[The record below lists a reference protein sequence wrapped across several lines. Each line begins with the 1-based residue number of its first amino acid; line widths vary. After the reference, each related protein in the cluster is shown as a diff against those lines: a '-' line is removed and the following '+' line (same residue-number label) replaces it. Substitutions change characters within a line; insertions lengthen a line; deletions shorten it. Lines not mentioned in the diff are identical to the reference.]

1 MGAAQQKLSFLLT
14 GGIIGVWA
22 LWKSPIKS
30 KRVWFYIIACALF
43 FFLPRGLWNMQQTAD
58 PGLTSF
64 FTTLPANSLDE
75 LQGFRENKWWF
86 PVNLFVPDS
95 IGKVSTIIGMQ
106 ILLVLFIKTKSQKI
120 MEVFFITL
128 SAMIVTYIFGQSI
141 ARSFYEFVLWTAIAF
156 SFIPE
161 DKFSFD
167 FFNRLLLLQ
176 ATVMFVI
183 LFFAVWTL
191 VPGVFSQ
198 KMRQQV
204 MNRSA
209 WEYSAV
215 SWANEVLPAGS
226 TVISELRSVSL
237 LTHNF
242 IPTDWLNNK
251 KMKDYFLNA
260 IKLKSPNFLISKSK
274 TLNNPV
280 YGGCAGD
287 IFSGPKSF
295 IGATRNPFNSGEE
308 YFVTIYHFHSSLLP
322 FCKK

>member
-1 MGAAQQKLSFLLT
+1 MS
-14 GGIIGVWA
+14 
-22 LWKSPIKS
+22 
-30 KRVWFYIIACALF
+30 
-43 FFLPRGLWNMQQTAD
+43 
-58 PGLTSF
+58 
-64 FTTLPANSLDE
+64 
-75 LQGFRENKWWF
+75 
-86 PVNLFVPDS
+86 
-95 IGKVSTIIGMQ
+95 
-106 ILLVLFIKTKSQKI
+106 
-120 MEVFFITL
+120 
-128 SAMIVTYIFGQSI
+128 
-141 ARSFYEFVLWTAIAF
+141 
-156 SFIPE
+156 
-161 DKFSFD
+161 D
-167 FFNRLLLLQ
+167 F
-176 ATVMFVI
+176 MFVI

-215 SWANEVLPAGS
+215 RWANEVLPAGS

-260 IKLKSPNFLISKSK
+260 IKLKSPNFLITKSK

-280 YGGCAGD
+280 YSGCAGD